1 MSLETDTNVPVTPR
15 RILTPGRW
23 LLLIMA
29 VSVIARI
36 LVTLHHQMIQFDETA
51 YVRMAENI
59 AAGKGPLDISGL
71 TTTHYSP
78 LLPLMIAAVA
88 ALLKDYVLSGY
99 VVVAIFGTLLL
110 VPTFLLGRELIG
122 ARVGLMAAAL
132 MAISPF
138 FVGTSEYI
146 YSETVYIFFLLTGLY
161 FGWVALRKG
170 ALLPGAFAGAALGL
184 AYLSNPSGLFYL
196 MTLLVLALVVAWRKN
211 AWRRMAW
218 PMGLFLLCF
227 MVFAA
232 PYIWYMHHELGRWT
246 YSGKFIAGNTYSA
259 THNIPRDDIG
269 DWEKQLMPL
278 NEAGT
283 EVYVLELEQDS
294 TLNNPVNFIL
304 HYPVQAGKN
313 FFKQVYELHARVLQ
327 QVFPL
332 WLLALLGLG
341 IFARGWNRERALAL
355 GYLLVMTLPVLLVL
369 SMLAFPR
376 FFMPFIPFVM
386 IPTAEGWL
394 RLEEWADGTI
404 SNTMKGRLR
413 RALLRL
419 APWAVGIVVLVPV
432 LAFAGVTVVRHGYP
446 TEYKE
451 AGLWLRDNGG
461 SGSKVMNREFSSAYY
476 ADGTAVPLPF
486 DSYERTTGY
495 ARIKG
500 IDYMIISRKAILDWR
515 PGLKPLL
522 EDDSRHPEW
531 KLLQTIRPGTDRE
544 TLILEFEGDGQR

>member
-1 MSLETDTNVPVTPR
+1 MSLDTETSAPIRPR
-15 RILTPGRW
+15 KILTPGRT
-23 LLLIMA
+23 LLLIMIM
-29 VSVIARI
+29 SVIARI
-36 LVTLHHQMIQFDETA
+36 LVTLSHQMIQFDETA

-59 AAGKGPLDISGL
+59 AAGMGPLDISGL

-78 LLPLMIAAVA
+78 LLPLLIAGTAVF
-88 ALLKDYVLSGY
+88 LKNYILSGY
-99 VVVAIFGTLLL
+99 VVVAVFGTLLV
-110 VPTFLLGRELIG
+110 VPTYLLGRELIG
-122 ARVGLMAAAL
+122 TRVGLMAAAL

-138 FVGTSEYI
+138 YVGTSEYI

-161 FGWVALRKG
+161 FGWVTLKNSTLLSG
-170 ALLPGAFAGAALGL
+170 AIAGVSLGL
-184 AYLSNPSGLFYL
+184 AYLSNPSGLFYA
-196 MTLLVLALVVAWRKN
+196 MTLLVLALIVAWRKG
-211 AWRRMAW
+211 AWRRMTW

-269 DWEKQLMPL
+269 AWEKELMPL
-278 NEAGT
+278 NADGT
-283 EVYVLELEQDS
+283 EVKVLELEQDS

-341 IFARGWNRERALAL
+341 LFARGWNRARALAI
-355 GYLLVMTLPVLLVL
+355 GYLGAMTLPVLLVL

-404 SNTMKGRLR
+404 SNTISGKLHEV
-413 RALLRL
+413 LLRL
-419 APWAVGIVVLVPV
+419 APWVVGFVVLVPV
-432 LAFAGVTVVRHGYP
+432 LAFAGLTVVKHSYP
-446 TEYKE
+446 IEYKE
-451 AGLWLRDNGG
+451 AGIWLKDNAG
-461 SGSKVMNREFSSAYY
+461 SGKKVMDQEFSSAYY
-476 ADGTAVPLPF
+476 AGGTAVVLPY
-486 DSYERTTGY
+486 DTYDRTNGY
-495 ARIKG
+495 ARVKDV
-500 IDYMIISRKAILDWR
+500 DYLIISREAINNWH

-522 EDDSRHPEW
+522 EDEASHPEW
-531 KLLQTIRPGTDRE
+531 KLLQTIRPGTGSE
-544 TLILEFEGDGQR
+544 ALIFEFEGDGQG